1 MKISDIPESARISL
15 EIMKGDESDIISV
28 NLQKVAENVLVLQPV
43 EIDDKVLV
51 LKDKDLKIDVY
62 YEIDDSKPI
71 VWRSVA
77 YGMVAVKGRQCIVL
91 STKSNGVQFNRRL
104 NFRLPLDVQGTLN
117 GQKIIVHDLS
127 STGISFY
134 LRKENRKTI
143 GTEIAV
149 KFIANYDEYA
159 VQGKIVREMFVEDE
173 ERYLYGCSIK
183 PNTIIDTFLAE
194 EQRRRLIK
202 NRGR

>member
-1 MKISDIPESARISL
+1 MKISDIPVEARISL
-15 EIMKGDESDIISV
+15 EIMKGDESNAISV
-28 NLQKVAENVLVLQPV
+28 TLQKVAENVLVLQPV

-51 LKDKDLKIDVY
+51 LKEKDLKIDVY
-62 YEIDDSKPI
+62 YEVSDAKPI

-134 LRKENRKTI
+134 VRRENRKTI
-143 GTEIAV
+143 GMEIAI
-149 KFIANYDEYA
+149 KFVANYDEYA
-159 VQGKIVREMFVEDE
+159 VQGKIVREMEDVEQ
-173 ERYLYGCSIK
+173 ERFLYGCSIK

-202 NRGR
+202 NRER